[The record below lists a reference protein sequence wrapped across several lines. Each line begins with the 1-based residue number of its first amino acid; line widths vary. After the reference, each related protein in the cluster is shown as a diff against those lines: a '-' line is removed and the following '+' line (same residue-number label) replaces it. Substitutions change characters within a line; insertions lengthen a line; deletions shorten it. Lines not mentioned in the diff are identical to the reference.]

1 MTETRNRIVNP
12 SINFPES
19 EEEAFQ
25 AVLHRVRKSLFEGNP
40 TGRSPLDQTYTTN
53 AGLGHTRTQE
63 SADWLNAQQA
73 LIRARLEDLLDEL
86 DITNR
91 IALTSD

>member
-25 AVLHRVRKSLFEGNP
+25 AILHQVRHAVLEARPLGPSVL
-40 TGRSPLDQTYTTN
+40 GREYTTD
-53 AGLGHTRTQE
+53 AGLGATRTQE
-63 SADWLNAQQA
+63 SADWLNAQQS
-73 LIRARLEDLLDEL
+73 LIKARVEDFLDEL

-91 IALTSD
+91 IH